1 MDGRF
6 LNLTKHPVQVRCTG
20 HSGLRLLSLQKVEKD
35 GLWWFRPTI
44 ASFTFFFFFGAK
56 VRLRPKAFLRLK
68 SSEQDGP
75 QSHPLLR
82 QTRRQALGV
91 DAFFLRSPSR
101 ELRIEHMSFCTMVLT
116 LE

>member
-1 MDGRF
+1 MHRSLWASAAFIAEGGKGRPLVVPPDDCF
-6 LNLTKHPVQVRCTG
+6 FHL
-20 HSGLRLLSLQKVEKD
+20 
-35 GLWWFRPTI
+35 
-44 ASFTFFFFFGAK
+44 FFFFGAK

>member
-44 ASFTFFFFFGAK
+44 ASFTFFFF
-56 VRLRPKAFLRLK
+56 L
-68 SSEQDGP
+68 E
-75 QSHPLLR
+75 
-82 QTRRQALGV
+82 
-91 DAFFLRSPSR
+91 LRSGYDPKPS
-101 ELRIEHMSFCTMVLT
+101 
-116 LE
+116 